1 MCPNFMVK
9 IRHDL
14 AIDLLLWISD
24 GNHSTGSRTIPY
36 CLLMNW
42 LVGHPNPF
50 RKRFDSSAR
59 ISRVAAKVRP
69 HED

>member
-1 MCPNFMVK
+1 MNMNMCPNSMAR

-14 AIDLLLWISD
+14 AIDLLFWISS
-24 GNHSTGSRTIPY
+24 GNHSPY
-36 CLLMNW
+36 YRLMNW

-50 RKRFDSSAR
+50 RKRFDSSGR
-59 ISRVAAKVRP
+59 ILRVTAEVRP